1 MGHWPEEGLSRD
13 GVLDDVGW
21 AIGIYEIALVEVRG
35 DLKQKSDPARSWDV
49 RDNEGKNNEGG
60 SRNWQDVMVVGI
72 KEKLKC

>member
-1 MGHWPEEGLSRD
+1 M
-13 GVLDDVGW
+13 
-21 AIGIYEIALVEVRG
+21 RG